1 MTTTTQ
7 PSVAPAPAGPSLRD
21 RLRGQLAGT
30 PGLLRRLGALSIG
43 VALLFGLLGAVTLS
57 WRAGALDG
65 ARRSTEQLVRLQT
78 IRTRL
83 VQADAEAANAF
94 LVGGLEPAA
103 RRAAYVESV
112 DVASGTIALAARES
126 DEDATVLAEVNKS
139 LTRYTGLVEAARA
152 NNRQGLAVGATYLQ
166 QASALLRSDILP
178 KLTRLADDNQHRVQ
192 ARYDDGATH
201 GRTFTLLT
209 FVALAALGAVQYR
222 LAQRTRRILNVGLTA
237 GTGVVVV
244 AVFVAALAMLAAQ
257 SRANR
262 AHTKAYAATVELAQA
277 RIDAFDAKS
286 AESLTLVARGSGQA
300 YETEF
305 AHVSDD
311 ARLMLVVAADISPG
325 VSPALRAWADY
336 VEAHAAIRKADDGGD
351 FPKAVRLATHDG
363 GIDAPFARFDRT
375 SAEEL
380 DVQSQRLVDDLR
392 RARRPLRPV
401 AALVLLGGLAAAAA
415 AGRGVA
421 ERLKEY
427 R

>member
-1 MTTTTQ
+1 MTTTL

-30 PGLLRRLGALSIG
+30 PGRLRQLGALSIG
-43 VALLFGLLGAVTLS
+43 VALLFGMVGAVLLS

-78 IRTRL
+78 VRTRL

-112 DVASGTIALAARES
+112 DVASSTIALAAAAN
-126 DEDATVLAEVNKS
+126 EDDAATLSAVNTS
-139 LTRYTGLVEAARA
+139 LTHYTGLVEAARA

-166 QASALLRSDILP
+166 QASALLRSEILP
-178 KLTRLADDNQHRVQ
+178 RLTQLADDNQQRVQ
-192 ARYDDGATH
+192 DRYDEAAVH
-201 GRTFTLLT
+201 GRVFALLT
-209 FVALAALGAVQYR
+209 LAALAALGFAQYW
-222 LAQRTRRILNVGLTA
+222 LAQRTRRILNVGLTT
-237 GTGVVVV
+237 GTAVVLLT
-244 AVFVAALAMLAAQ
+244 VFVAALAMLASQ

-262 AHTKAYAATVELAQA
+262 AHTEAYAATVEIAQA

-300 YETEF
+300 YEKEFVQATE
-305 AHVSDD
+305 D
-311 ARLMLVVAADISPG
+311 ARLQLVVASEITDG
-325 VSPALRAWADY
+325 VAPAIQALDDY
-336 VEAHAAIRKADDGGD
+336 LTAHREIRRTDDGGD
-351 FPKAVRLATHDG
+351 FPKAVRLATRDG
-363 GIDAPFARFDRT
+363 GELAPFARFDKATDAELRFQ
-375 SAEEL
+375 SA
-380 DVQSQRLVDDLR
+380 RLVDDLR

-401 AALVLLGGLAAAAA
+401 AALALLGGLLAALA

-421 ERLKEY
+421 ARLKEY